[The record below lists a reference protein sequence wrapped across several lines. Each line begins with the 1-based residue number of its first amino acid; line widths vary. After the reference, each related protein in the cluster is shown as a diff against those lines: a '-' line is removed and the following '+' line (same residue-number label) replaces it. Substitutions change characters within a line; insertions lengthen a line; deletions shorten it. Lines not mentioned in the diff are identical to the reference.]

1 MTNQRRKQTVNNLN
15 KKLDQKHAIMD
26 AYAELITKIIM
37 EGSKMDVSEYKK
49 CYQKLDEILKIK
61 YK

>member
-1 MTNQRRKQTVNNLN
+1 MNKLN
-15 KKLDQKHAIMD
+15 KKLGQKHAIIA
-26 AYAELITKIIM
+26 AYAELIIKIIM
-37 EGSKMDVSEYKK
+37 EGSKIDVSEYKK